1 MPLDLQI
8 NYEDVWKEVSAA
20 EFQNI
25 KPSTE
30 YDEESIK
37 QFAILYRDAKEILKN
52 PPNISPKQI
61 QDLRVKTQK
70 LKAELEKQIT
80 LVQRLEN

>member
-1 MPLDLQI
+1 MPLDLPI

-25 KPSTE
+25 KPLTE

>member
-1 MPLDLQI
+1 MPLDLPI

-37 QFAILYRDAKEILKN
+37 QFAILYRDAKEILMN